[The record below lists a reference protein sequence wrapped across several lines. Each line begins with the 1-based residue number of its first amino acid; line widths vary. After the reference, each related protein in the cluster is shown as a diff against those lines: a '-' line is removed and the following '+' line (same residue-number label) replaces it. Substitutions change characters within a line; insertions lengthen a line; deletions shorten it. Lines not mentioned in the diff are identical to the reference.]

1 MLVDHRTYTVKP
13 GTMAKQAKLYEEF
26 GLKPQTKHLGQ
37 PLAWLITE
45 SGEVNT
51 YVHIWAYKDAADRAA
66 RRAAMSADPDWQVY
80 LQKNAEAGYLIAQK
94 NSLMT
99 PAAFAPINR

>member
-1 MLVDHRTYTVKP
+1 
-13 GTMAKQAKLYEEF
+13 
-26 GLKPQTKHLGQ
+26 
-37 PLAWLITE
+37 
-45 SGEVNT
+45 
-51 YVHIWAYKDAADRAA
+51 
-66 RRAAMSADPDWQVY
+66 MSADPDWQVY